1 MERPARGAL
10 IRRLRTTKPTPL
22 STGTVLIVDDYPI
35 NRRLTQLLLEKNGFE
50 VRQAGS
56 AAECLAELA
65 RELPDMILMDIGLP
79 DIDGLV
85 LTRKIRS
92 DPRMARVII
101 VAYTGYAMV
110 GDRGL
115 CEVQPQRF
123 RGDALR
129 CGRVGEQV

>member
-1 MERPARGAL
+1 MR
-10 IRRLRTTKPTPL
+10 L
-22 STGTVLIVDDYPI
+22 STGTVLVVDDYPI

-50 VRQAGS
+50 VRQAGT

-79 DIDGLV
+79 DMDGLV

-110 GDRGL
+110 GDQERILARGFDGYIPKPVDRQRL
-115 CEVQPQRF
+115 IAEVKHCLQ
-123 RGDALR
+123 
-129 CGRVGEQV
+129 VGSSKSA